1 MDKPV
6 MFLAHD
12 PLSNTE
18 MQVSEFDPA
27 LLNAAAGQGV
37 VFIAV
42 DANGFRDIVRPEDV
56 TPPDGV
62 SGSFTLVEPVYVDDR
77 MAAVIDV
84 FDAMEA
90 LLFSDAETVAEQT
103 EGAPR
108 KAAARKQL
116 APADVFRAKLAALK
130 EIAAPVGD
138 AE

>member
-42 DANGFRDIVRPEDV
+42 DANGFREIVRPEDV

-62 SGSFTLVEPVYVDDR
+62 SGSFTLVEPVYVHGR
-77 MAAVIDV
+77 CY
-84 FDAMEA
+84 
-90 LLFSDAETVAEQT
+90 
-103 EGAPR
+103 
-108 KAAARKQL
+108 
-116 APADVFRAKLAALK
+116 
-130 EIAAPVGD
+130 
-138 AE
+138 

>member
-27 LLNAAAGQGV
+27 AGQGV

-42 DANGFRDIVRPEDV
+42 DANGFREIVRPEDV

>member
-1 MDKPV
+1 
-6 MFLAHD
+6 
-12 PLSNTE
+12 
-18 MQVSEFDPA
+18 
-27 LLNAAAGQGV
+27 
-37 VFIAV
+37 
-42 DANGFRDIVRPEDV
+42 
-56 TPPDGV
+56 
-62 SGSFTLVEPVYVDDR
+62 